1 MAMNIE
7 LALRHFC
14 TAVLAEADAA
24 ATSGPSPNWAT
35 TAVCVVGTAI
45 LAVWLVRDRG
55 PLALRDCP
63 VRRNRLPLLLPVA
76 LIGLWVFL
84 MGLSEG
90 LKILVLSH
98 APKQL
103 QMLFSYGSMMLIY
116 LFLIGLMLALA
127 HTGIARG
134 IGGLGLRVR
143 TIPRDLGL
151 ALVNLL
157 AVYPLVLLAVTA
169 VVVVGQWVS
178 GPDFEFQKNPALQDF
193 TDSPSVALTITL
205 AVFTIGL
212 VPVFEELMFRGM
224 LQTTL
229 RGYLGRPWAAILI
242 TAIPF
247 ALLHPGMHWPAMII
261 LGCAFG
267 YAYEKSGS
275 LLRSIFF
282 HAMFNGFNLLA
293 SRFAY

>member
-1 MAMNIE
+1 M
-7 LALRHFC
+7 
-14 TAVLAEADAA
+14 
-24 ATSGPSPNWAT
+24 
-35 TAVCVVGTAI
+35 
-45 LAVWLVRDRG
+45 
-55 PLALRDCP
+55 
-63 VRRNRLPLLLPVA
+63 
-76 LIGLWVFL
+76 
-84 MGLSEG
+84 
-90 LKILVLSH
+90 
-98 APKQL
+98 
-103 QMLFSYGSMMLIY
+103 
-116 LFLIGLMLALA
+116 
-127 HTGIARG
+127 
-134 IGGLGLRVR
+134 
-143 TIPRDLGL
+143 
-151 ALVNLL
+151 
-157 AVYPLVLLAVTA
+157 YPLVLLAVTA
-169 VVVVGQWVS
+169 VVVVGQWWS

-193 TDSPSVALTITL
+193 TESPSVALTITL

-224 LQTTL
+224 LQTTV

-293 SRFAY
+293 SRFSA

>member
-1 MAMNIE
+1 MKMSIE
-7 LALRHFC
+7 LVPRPIITAL
-14 TAVLAEADAA
+14 LAEADAETKA
-24 ATSGPSPNWAT
+24 GSPIEGVT
-35 TAVCVVGTAI
+35 TAVCVIGTVI

-76 LIGLWVFL
+76 LIGLWIFL
-84 MGLSEG
+84 SGLTEG
-90 LKILVLSH
+90 LKMLVLSH
-98 APKQL
+98 APMNL

-134 IGGLGLRVR
+134 IRGLGLRIR
-143 TIPRDLGL
+143 TIPRDLGM

-157 AVYPLVLLAVTA
+157 AAYPLVLLAVAA
-169 VVVVGQWVS
+169 VVFVGQRLA
-178 GPDFEFQKNPALQDF
+178 GPDFQFETNPALKDF
-193 TDSPSVALTITL
+193 TESPSVALTITL

-212 VPVFEELMFRGM
+212 VPVFEEMMFRGM

-229 RGYLGRPWAAILI
+229 RGYLTRPWAAILI
-242 TAIPF
+242 TAILF
-247 ALLHPGMHWPAMII
+247 ALLHPTTHWPALFI

-282 HAMFNGFNLLA
+282 HALFNGANVLA
-293 SRFAY
+293 SQIGG